1 MLMKNTTMIMMIGIV
16 VLLVTGASLVVAD
29 MTFSSETN
37 KENQEIVNETE
48 NDDSNFV
55 ACTREYAPVCGVD
68 GETYSNRCVAE
79 EQYNVEIA
87 HEGECGSQETSNDED
102 TNANDGNKK
111 VFCTPEQQA
120 AEFCTLEYAPVCG
133 SDGITHGNACAACAQ
148 GIEYYIVGEC

>member
-1 MLMKNTTMIMMIGIV
+1 MKNTSMIMMIGIV

-29 MTFSSETN
+29 MTFSSEKN
-37 KENQEIVNETE
+37 EDSKEIVND
-48 NDDSNFV
+48 NDSDDNFV

-79 EQYNVEIA
+79 EQYNIEIA
-87 HEGECGSQETSNDED
+87 YAGECGSQETSNDED
-102 TNANDGNKK
+102 TNTNDDNEKI
-111 VFCTPEQQA
+111 FCTPEQHA

-148 GIEYYIVGEC
+148 GVEYYVVGEC